1 MNNRSRQIR
10 KIKGYS
16 KKEQLVIEIFKI
28 CAEINRIKNENKDNE
43 SLPVIMF
50 NFYGHTNTADV
61 EIFYNGW
68 RRYASADVSYYIR
81 LWSDSAE
88 LTKCYKELIKV
99 KELAKSKIN
108 GGK

>member
-1 MNNRSRQIR
+1 MNNRIRQIR
-10 KIKGYS
+10 KIKGFG
-16 KKEQLVIEIFKI
+16 KKEQLMVETFKI
-28 CAEINRIKNENKDNE
+28 CAEINRIKDENKNNE
-43 SLPVIMF
+43 SLPVVMF

-68 RRYASADVSYYIR
+68 RKHANADVSYYIR

-88 LTKCYKELIKV
+88 LIKCYKELVKV